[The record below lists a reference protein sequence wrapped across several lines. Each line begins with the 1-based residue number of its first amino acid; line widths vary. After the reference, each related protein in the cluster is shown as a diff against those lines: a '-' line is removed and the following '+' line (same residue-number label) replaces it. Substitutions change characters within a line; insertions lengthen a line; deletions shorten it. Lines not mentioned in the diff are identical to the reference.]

1 MTDLEKM
8 VGNEVKELKAL
19 YEGFEEDECDR
30 RQEKGESVDLLDY
43 IGDVLDTEYIL
54 DSNFTLIG
62 TRLFVALGGPTVWV
76 DTRDNEVVG
85 SWGTEK
91 VVRWLPS
98 EISEEIND
106 LLVEIMGNKD
116 GCPF

>member
-8 VGNEVKELKAL
+8 VEATVKEIKAL
-19 YEGFEEDECDR
+19 YSMNEAEYDR
-30 RQEKGESVDLLDY
+30 RSEEGEDIDLLDY
-43 IGDVLDTEYIL
+43 VNNALDIEYIL
-54 DSNFTLIG
+54 DSDFTLIG
-62 TRLFVALGGPTVWV
+62 ARLFTALGGPTIWA

-85 SWGTEK
+85 HWGTEK
-91 VVRWLPS
+91 VTRWLPS

-106 LLVEIMGNKD
+106 LLVEIMRNRD

>member
-8 VGNEVKELKAL
+8 VRNEVKEIKAL
-19 YEGFEEDECDR
+19 YEGFDGEEVQRREDAGENMDLCDYV
-30 RQEKGESVDLLDY
+30 G
-43 IGDVLDTEYIL
+43 GVLDTEYIL

-62 TRLFVALGGPTVWV
+62 ARLYVAMGGPTIWV

-91 VVRWLPS
+91 VVRWLPY
-98 EISEEIND
+98 EIADEIND
-106 LLVEIMGNKD
+106 LLVEIMGNRD

>member
-1 MTDLEKM
+1 MADLEMM
-8 VGNEVKELKAL
+8 VSKEGEELKAL
-19 YEGFEEDECDR
+19 YEGFEDDEYER
-30 RQEKGESVDLLDY
+30 RQDKGENVDLLDY
-43 IGDVLDTEYIL
+43 IGDVVDTEYIL

-62 TRLFVALGGPTVWV
+62 ARLFVALGGPTIWV

-91 VVRWLPS
+91 VTRWLPS
-98 EISEEIND
+98 EIAEEIND
-106 LLVEIMGNKD
+106 LLVEVMGNKD